1 MKELLNS
8 KIILILLA
16 SIITRIISVHL
27 YGDDVVDNEWRILL
41 ENLEQNKILSV
52 RSVDGVPVPNIFMPP
67 LYPLLLYAVKLF
79 FNDPVIFLNV
89 IKIIQLVLSI
99 LSIVIFLKILSVL
112 FEEKIVVVGTLIYAL
127 FPLNIY
133 SVSQISSVTLQML
146 LINIFLYCLI
156 FFFNKINF
164 KHGIYFSI
172 SSALLI
178 LLRGEFFIFVLF
190 SLFYLLIKKKK
201 RYY

>member
-99 LSIVIFLKILSVL
+99 LSIVIFLN
-112 FEEKIVVVGTLIYAL
+112 
-127 FPLNIY
+127 PN
-133 SVSQISSVTLQML
+133 
-146 LINIFLYCLI
+146 FL
-156 FFFNKINF
+156 
-164 KHGIYFSI
+164 
-172 SSALLI
+172 
-178 LLRGEFFIFVLF
+178 
-190 SLFYLLIKKKK
+190 
-201 RYY
+201 